1 MTEKLHLERESHLR
15 LKKPYED
22 LQALAN
28 QYERSYNDIHDKYR
42 DLIATKLRL
51 ESDSLVVQQSTVEEV
66 ASDVLAKTNGTD
78 EERPASDREVQLQ
91 NEIKQLQ
98 LKNESLSEGL
108 RKMEQMWQMMQ
119 TKMEDYEE
127 QIEGTAPFFRVSS
140 CYVDSSG
147 K

>member
-1 MTEKLHLERESHLR
+1 VERESHLR

-22 LQALAN
+22 LQAMAD

-42 DLIATKLRL
+42 DLIATKLKL
-51 ESDSLVVQQSTVEEV
+51 ESDSLVVQQDAMEET
-66 ASDVLAKTNGTD
+66 ATDVLAKANGTD

-127 QIEGTAPFFRVSS
+127 QIEGKAQFFVVSS

-147 K
+147 Q

>member
-1 MTEKLHLERESHLR
+1 VERESHLR

-22 LQALAN
+22 LQAMAD

-42 DLIATKLRL
+42 DLIAMKLKS
-51 ESDSLVVQQSTVEEV
+51 ESDSLVVQQSTVELT
-66 ASDVLAKTNGTD
+66 ATDVLEKSNGTIVPD
-78 EERPASDREVQLQ
+78 EERPSSDRELQLQ

-98 LKNESLSEGL
+98 QKNESLNEGL

-127 QIEGTAPFFRVSS
+127 QIEGKTSFLVSLEVR
-140 CYVDSSG
+140 CRF
-147 K
+147 